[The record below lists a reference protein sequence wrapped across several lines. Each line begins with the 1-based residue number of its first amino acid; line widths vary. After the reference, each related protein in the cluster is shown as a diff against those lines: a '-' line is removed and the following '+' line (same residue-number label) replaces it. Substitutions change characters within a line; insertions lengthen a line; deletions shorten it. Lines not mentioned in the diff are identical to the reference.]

1 VADPSEPRGEA
12 SLPWAVLDLD
22 GVLADTRH
30 RLQHLN
36 RSPKDWE
43 SFFAA
48 AVDDPVL
55 PEGRA
60 VAEHLQRDHRI
71 AYLTGRPE
79 RWRTETEAWLGNA
92 DLPSGRVHMRGDR
105 DRRPAR
111 VMKSGVVRQLAAVA
125 PVGVIV
131 DDDPQVIQ
139 ALRAAGF
146 VVLHADWM
154 TEQPGLFEAQEVDGA
169 T

>member
-1 VADPSEPRGEA
+1 MSDPTDSGADAP
-12 SLPWAVLDLD
+12 LPWAVLDLD

-30 RLQHLN
+30 RLHHLSS
-36 RSPKDWE
+36 SPKQWE

-60 VAEHLQRDHRI
+60 VADRLQADHRI
-71 AYLTGRPE
+71 TYLTGRPE
-79 RWRTETEAWLGNA
+79 RWRADTEAWLRAA
-92 DLPSGRVHMRGDR
+92 DLPPGHVHMRGDR

-111 VMKSGVVRQLAAVA
+111 IMKLDILPRLASLA
-125 PVGVIV
+125 PVAVVV
-131 DDDPQVIQ
+131 DDDPQVVR
-139 ALRAAGF
+139 AVRAAGF

-154 TEQPGLFEAQEVDGA
+154 TEQPALFEAQEVDGA